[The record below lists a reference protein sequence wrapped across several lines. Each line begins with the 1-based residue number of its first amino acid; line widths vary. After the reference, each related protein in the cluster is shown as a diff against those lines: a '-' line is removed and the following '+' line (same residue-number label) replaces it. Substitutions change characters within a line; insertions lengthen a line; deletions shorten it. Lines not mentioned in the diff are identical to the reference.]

1 MDLSTTITAAAP
13 TRQEAEQVILSLIAD
28 ITADWDL
35 EELEIGPQTKLL
47 ADLGFSSIDILDFMS
62 AVDRH
67 YGRRFR
73 WTLLIVVDGLYVDD
87 LSVGQIAGF
96 VADHFDVEDDGER
109 YR

>member
-1 MDLSTTITAAAP
+1 MDHNTTLTAAAP
-13 TRQEAEQVILSLIAD
+13 TRQEAEQTILSLIAD
-28 ITADWDL
+28 ITTDWDL
-35 EELEIGPQTKLL
+35 EDLVIDPETKLL
-47 ADLGFSSIDILDFMS
+47 GDLGFSSIDILDFMS

-87 LSVGQIAGF
+87 LSIRQIAGF
-96 VADHFDVEDDGER
+96 VADNFDVEDDGER